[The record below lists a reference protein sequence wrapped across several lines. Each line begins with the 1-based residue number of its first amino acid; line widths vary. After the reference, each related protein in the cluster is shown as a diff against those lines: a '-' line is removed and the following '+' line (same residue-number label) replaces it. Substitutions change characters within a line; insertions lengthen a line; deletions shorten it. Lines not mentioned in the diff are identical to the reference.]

1 MDSSLVFTIGQEA
14 LTILLMVA
22 APMLLVILAVG
33 LTISVLQAATQL
45 PESTLSF
52 VPKIVAGVVVLLV
65 AGPWMI
71 TTLVEYLRRML
82 QAIPSM
88 VG

>member
-45 PESTLSF
+45 HESTLSF

-65 AGPWMI
+65 IGPWMI

>member
-14 LTILLMVA
+14 LNTLLMVA

-45 PESTLSF
+45 HESTLSF

-82 QAIPSM
+82 QAVPSR

>member
-45 PESTLSF
+45 HESTLSF

>member
-45 PESTLSF
+45 HESTLSF

-71 TTLVEYLRRML
+71 TTLVEYLQRTL
-82 QAIPSM
+82 QSIPAAI
-88 VG
+88 G

>member
-45 PESTLSF
+45 HESTLSF
-52 VPKIVAGVVVLLV
+52 VPKIVAGVVVLLM

>member
-45 PESTLSF
+45 HESTLSF

-82 QAIPSM
+82 QAVPSR